1 MGEKHPRPVAR
12 GQRIIN
18 EVVFE
23 PDPVLKARVRFVHKP
38 GEALPPGAVEA
49 FNVIDV
55 ATVTDS
61 PSVWEAI
68 EEDERDADDEDD
80 GPEDPR
86 SSH

>member
-1 MGEKHPRPVAR
+1 MGEKHPRPVAH
-12 GQRIIN
+12 GQRIIH

-55 ATVTDS
+55 AELTAS
-61 PSVWEAI
+61 PSAWEAL
-68 EEDERDADDEDD
+68 EDDDLDGEDE
-80 GPEDPR
+80 PP
-86 SSH
+86 SP

>member
-1 MGEKHPRPVAR
+1 MGEKHPRPIAR
-12 GQRIIN
+12 GQRIIH

-23 PDPVLKARVRFVHKP
+23 PDPVLKARVRYVHKP

-55 ATVTDS
+55 AEVTAS

-68 EEDERDADDEDD
+68 EEDELDLDGDEDA
-80 GPEDPR
+80 PEEP
-86 SSH
+86 SAH